1 MKTVKLLKLDI
12 QNFKGVKSHTF
23 TPGGKD
29 VRVMAD
35 NGVGKTTL
43 FDAYHW
49 LLTGLDSEGKKSFE
63 IKRKKDGVIIPK
75 QDVIV
80 RGEFEVD
87 GMQRSFERRMV
98 ERYRYG
104 GTDKEA
110 FDGNDTVT
118 LVDDVPQKRVS
129 DFDKKVDEIID
140 KTIFKL
146 ISSPTAFAQLP
157 KDKKRELIFEVA
169 GTVDDEEVA
178 KYDEAF
184 ADAEKLIGART
195 LDETRKMYRDN
206 VTAYRKQLQEI
217 QVRIK
222 EQTEMEIHVLDTSA
236 AEAELKEVEKTIDAI
251 NAEIHSIQNGTAIE
265 AKRNNLQSLKNE
277 LETERNKVINSTAS
291 DINDAKEE
299 LRKLQNELEH
309 NEEKRKTLAERIANG
324 QSEVETVEKEL
335 AELREKRQEV
345 FVEVAPIEVKEVCEC
360 CKQSIPTDL
369 QQQVYEEM
377 TRRFILD
384 KAERLKEIDG
394 QGLKLAEKKKKYES
408 AVAGLE
414 KDLQEVPT
422 EVEGI
427 EELQS
432 ELKKL
437 EEDRDIQLE
446 DVERQYSN
454 SIRITQEDIDKLLE
468 SAAGATAEL
477 EKRRKE
483 LLLKKETLNEV
494 VSQKYAE
501 AQRQTRIK
509 ELQEE
514 EKETQVALDD
524 AIEKRELMDAFAH
537 AKFKLMQTKVDDKF
551 KIARFELFKHHQN
564 GNVDDICEIT
574 NDKGVM
580 YEGGLSNAER
590 INVGLDIC
598 NTLQQ
603 HYGVSVPIFVDNAE
617 SNNDV
622 LDVDAQL
629 ILLTVTKHKTLRM
642 EEVNN
647 D

>member
-23 TPGGKD
+23 TPDGKD

-63 IKRKKDGVIIPK
+63 IKRKKDGVVIPK

-98 ERYRYG
+98 ERYKFG
-104 GTDKEA
+104 GTEKEA

-146 ISSPTAFAQLP
+146 ISSPMAFAQLS

-236 AEAELKEVEKTIDAI
+236 AEAELKEVENEIDAI

-277 LETERNKVINSTAS
+277 LETERNKVINSTATEIS
-291 DINDAKEE
+291 NTKEE
-299 LRKLQNELEH
+299 LRNLQNELEH
-309 NEEKRKTLAERIANG
+309 NEEKRKTLTDRIANG
-324 QSEVETVEKEL
+324 QSEVEAVEKEL

-345 FVEVAPIEVKEVCEC
+345 FAEVAPIEVKEVCEC

-377 TRRFILD
+377 TRRFNLD

-437 EEDRDIQLE
+437 EQDRDIQLE
-446 DVERQYSN
+446 DVERKFSN

-468 SAAGATAEL
+468 SAAGATTEL
-477 EKRRKE
+477 EARRKE

-537 AKFKLMQTKVDDKF
+537 TKFKIMQTKVDEKF

-622 LDVDAQL
+622 LEVDAQL